1 MAIFNHFP
9 FMYWVENKNDISPTI
24 NIEIISAERK
34 NKGNATIIGPKFLFV
49 KS

>member
-1 MAIFNHFP
+1 
-9 FMYWVENKNDISPTI
+9 MYWVEYKNDISPII

-34 NKGNATIIGPKFLFV
+34 KMGKATIIGPKFLFV